1 MSKILV
7 TGGAGFIASHVTDA
21 YIAAGHDVT
30 VLDNLSTGKREFI
43 NPAAKFI
50 ELDITDK
57 AGVYALITQEKFEII
72 NHHAAHISVGES
84 VIDPQFDA
92 QSNIIGL
99 LNIMESARQIPVQ
112 KVILAATGGAMY
124 GNGQV
129 PFDETR
135 PALPVSP
142 YGITKRADELYLNYY
157 FQQFKIPYVSLRYA
171 NVYGPRQN
179 AHGESGVIAIFAEML
194 HQGKAPII
202 NGDGSNIRDYVYVSD
217 VVKANLLALETNFVG
232 ELNIGTQ
239 AEIST
244 NQVYDAVALEMGVTT
259 PKQYG
264 PARAG
269 DALASSLDYSKAH
282 QILGWEPSVNFEAGV
297 KLVVEWYK

>member
-1 MSKILV
+1 M
-7 TGGAGFIASHVTDA
+7 
-21 YIAAGHDVT
+21 
-30 VLDNLSTGKREFI
+30 
-43 NPAAKFI
+43 
-50 ELDITDK
+50 
-57 AGVYALITQEKFEII
+57 
-72 NHHAAHISVGES
+72 
-84 VIDPQFDA
+84 
-92 QSNIIGL
+92 
-99 LNIMESARQIPVQ
+99 
-112 KVILAATGGAMY
+112 
-124 GNGQV
+124 
-129 PFDETR
+129 
-135 PALPVSP
+135 
-142 YGITKRADELYLNYY
+142 
-157 FQQFKIPYVSLRYA
+157 SLRYA

-297 KLVVEWYK
+297 KLVVEWYSKT